1 MGVGPA
7 MASTSPE
14 GEVRKTP
21 VIQRAALGYIST
33 PSKVYQRF
41 ENQYYLINNA
51 AAQ

>member
-21 VIQRAALGYIST
+21 VIQRAALGYISI
-33 PSKVYQRF
+33 KGLR
-41 ENQYYLINNA
+41 INIT
-51 AAQ
+51 